1 MKARKHDSA
10 KARKQDSKMGDD
22 TLVIPS
28 GTIIT
33 EPIVLNLHGSV
44 VGRFSIE
51 VGAGSRA
58 IIVESGTCQG
68 CKRVDSDAKISI
80 SVGDGAQ
87 LDFHA
92 VGKCAAGGRTVRR
105 VEASV
110 GENGRLDFIDGRFG
124 GGDNTSSVSIK
135 LLGDGANAELK
146 TLFFGSDADRLDLDY
161 RVGHFAS
168 GTTSRIITKGAL
180 ADRSRASYRSDIV
193 MKSGLTGC
201 SGLERVDTLLLS
213 GGARLECA
221 PELEIGSDD
230 VRCEHAMSVTGL
242 DGRRLFYLMSRGMS
256 RESAA
261 AAAILGFLSPVSGAI
276 ADPESR
282 DAVEA
287 LLAAR
292 LRCALAA
299 SNPN

>member
-1 MKARKHDSA
+1 MRGKRCKITSFPASA
-10 KARKQDSKMGDD
+10 PSPAPII
-22 TLVIPS
+22 IPS
-28 GTIIT
+28 GTVVR
-33 EPIVLNLHGSV
+33 EPIKINLHGAL
-44 VGRFSIE
+44 GEPLRIE
-51 VGAGSRA
+51 IGAGSRA
-58 IIVESGTCQG
+58 TVVESGMCHG
-68 CKRVDSDAKISI
+68 CKRVDSETKVEII
-80 SVGDGAQ
+80 VGDGAR

-92 VGKCAAGGRTVRR
+92 VGQCAAGGRTGSS

-110 GENGRLDFIDGRFG
+110 GKGGRLDIVDGRFG
-124 GGDNTSSVSIK
+124 GGENASSVSVR
-135 LLGDGANAELK
+135 LLGDAAHSEIK
-146 TLFFGSDADRLDLDY
+146 TLFFGSDGDRLDLDY
-161 RVGHFAS
+161 RIEHFAS

-180 ADRSRASYRSDIV
+180 ADRSRVSYRGDIV
-193 MKSGLTGC
+193 IKKGLSGCAGT
-201 SGLERVDTLLLS
+201 ERADTLMLS

-261 AAAILGFLSPVSGAI
+261 TAAILGFLSPVSGAVV
-276 ADPESR
+276 DPESR
-282 DAVEA
+282 SAVEA

-299 SNPN
+299 PNTD